1 MLQVNSIFSDEG
13 LGQYCA
19 LDYQVNYLKEMLCFV
34 PVSVRAIQVQVK
46 LCYHIL
52 KVTKVCSIILQVGS
66 DKQRVHQGLLCI
78 GFSLVEIIF

>member
-34 PVSVRAIQVQVK
+34 LLVD
-46 LCYHIL
+46 IL
-52 KVTKVCSIILQVGS
+52 IVPSSIAGWF
-66 DKQRVHQGLLCI
+66 R
-78 GFSLVEIIF
+78 